1 VGVREVFVGKPT
13 ARNKLMWAIIMVV
26 VGAIILLPTY
36 RRVRKAKATAEW
48 AETEGV
54 VVSSEMKDSYLRRRR
69 EGGPH
74 RTYHKF
80 YVDYRYSVDGT
91 EYRSERFSFSTN
103 YIGEPEKV
111 RFYNDNYGEGQ
122 TIKVYYNP
130 ARPSE
135 SVLIQ
140 GLPKFNRPQGRLL
153 MGWFLFGIG
162 ILGTVTFGSKVL
174 RERKRPEFVSA
185 GDARIFELK

>member
-1 VGVREVFVGKPT
+1 MGKPT

-36 RRVRKAKATAEW
+36 NCVRKAKATAEW
-48 AETEGV
+48 PETHGV
-54 VVSSEMKDSYLRRRR
+54 VVSSQMKDSYLRRR
-69 EGGPH
+69 GGAAR
-74 RTYHKF
+74 RTYYKF
-80 YVDYRYSVDGT
+80 HIDYRYSVDGT

-103 YIGEPEKV
+103 YLGEPEKV
-111 RFYNDNYGEGQ
+111 RFYNDNYGQGQ

-153 MGWFLFGIG
+153 MGWLLFGIG
-162 ILGTVTFGSKVL
+162 ILATVTFGSKVL
-174 RERKRPEFVSA
+174 RERKRPESVSA
-185 GDARIFELK
+185 GDADMFDLR